1 MLGKTRKTEMARKRN
16 EWGPKGEE
24 IFADMTRRGL
34 SASEISGALKAAGI
48 AGASPA
54 TVQRRQREMLG
65 PRRMSSG
72 SAEVPPSRPTVLDDV
87 PEDDEEL
94 ARASATELDWWLAE
108 VKSAYERAKG
118 GEDEDGRPL
127 PGNPAAMA
135 SLAARATALLEA
147 KRKASPPVFVD
158 PNDALDIR
166 EAAERA
172 RKLFHDTLH
181 NIIGNR
187 GIA

>member
-1 MLGKTRKTEMARKRN
+1 MARKRN
-16 EWGPKGEE
+16 DWGPKGEE

-34 SASEISGALKAAGI
+34 TAGEVSAALKAAGI
-48 AGASPA
+48 SGASPA
-54 TVQRRQREMLG
+54 TVQRRQREFLG
-65 PRRMSSG
+65 PRRV
-72 SAEVPPSRPTVLDDV
+72 SASPVEAPASRPTVLDDV
-87 PEDDEEL
+87 PEDAEEL
-94 ARASATELDWWLAE
+94 AKASASELDWWLGE
-108 VKSAYERAKG
+108 VKQAYERAKG
-118 GEDEDGRPL
+118 GEDEDGHPL

-172 RKLFHDTLH
+172 RKLFHETLH

-187 GIA
+187 GLS